1 MKRFEKANGRGA
13 LPMELA
19 ERQADVGEFTMNY
32 ATAGSGETLLLLHGS
47 EPGENW
53 HVWEPLIGLADSYG
67 VVAPDLLG
75 HGRSS
80 RPSETPDYRVQA
92 QVLADLTEK
101 LGIRSLSVVGG
112 GWGGQVALEFAM
124 ARRGTVRSLVLLAS
138 TYDKDQLRRLQTLRR
153 PTLIIYAED
162 DMVTQLKAGY
172 LLRDAIG
179 TSRLEVLAPVARDPR
194 YDFRMSHR
202 LQRFRAPKVMQL
214 IRSFLSRPEEM
225 VSEPPELEN
234 ELRGM
239 ELRRDDEGTKGLTG
253 NVEGGAP
260 I

>member
-1 MKRFEKANGRGA
+1 
-13 LPMELA
+13 MELS
-19 ERQADVGEFTMNY
+19 EKQVEVGEFTMNY
-32 ATAGSGETLLLLHGS
+32 VTAGNGEPLLLLHGS

-53 HVWEPLIGLADSYG
+53 HVWEPLIGLADTYG
-67 VVAPDLLG
+67 IVAPDLLG

-80 RPSETPDYRVQA
+80 HPSETPDYRIQA
-92 QVLADLTEK
+92 QVLSDLTEK
-101 LGIRSLSVVGG
+101 LGIKSMSIVGG

-124 ARRGTVRSLVLLAS
+124 ARRATIRSLVLLAS
-138 TYDKDQLRRLQTLRR
+138 TYDKDQLKRLQVLRR

-179 TSRLEVLAPVARDPR
+179 TSRLEVLDPVARDPR
-194 YDFRMSHR
+194 FDFRMSHR
-202 LQRFRAPKVMQL
+202 LQKFRAPKVLQL
-214 IRSFLSRPEEM
+214 MRSFLSRPDEM
-225 VSEPPELEN
+225 VAEPPELEN

-239 ELRRDDEGTKGLTG
+239 ELRREDEGGKGSG
-253 NVEGGAP
+253 KREDDDGDGVP